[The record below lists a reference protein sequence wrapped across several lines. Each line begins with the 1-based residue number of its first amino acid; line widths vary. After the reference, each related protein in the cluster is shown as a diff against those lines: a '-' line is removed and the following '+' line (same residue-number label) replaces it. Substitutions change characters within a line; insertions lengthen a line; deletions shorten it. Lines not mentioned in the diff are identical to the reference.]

1 MAATTILV
9 AWVGGAW
16 LAPAARAQ
24 PALAT
29 QPAAPTEPALPNPDP
44 TTTGPATTKAPP
56 TTAGRI
62 STTTTAPRS
71 TTTAASTTTTTV
83 PIPEWMIA
91 VANSVRRTPPN
102 NTAALLSV
110 LAPLQKLGYTAEQ
123 AAIVG
128 MGQFP
133 VAGPAYYT
141 DDWLELRPGP
151 PPALHPGIDI
161 DAAMGTPL
169 RSPVDG
175 VLTYDTSDPT
185 GYGLDAI
192 VTAPDKTFYRM
203 AHMSATV
210 SGLSTGSV
218 VKSGQ
223 VIGFVGSSGNST
235 GPHCHFEIH
244 PQGGAGIDAKPI
256 LDQWLA
262 NAIKAA
268 PALILSLQPSPS
280 STAPSPPTIP
290 AAIPAPA
297 SLFPSIP
304 LLPLPVAHRAA
315 PPPSLVGLALMGLL
329 ALVVSS
335 TLTAWR
341 LRSGGR
347 RIAVYAP

>member
-9 AWVGGAW
+9 AVVAGGW
-16 LAPAARAQ
+16 LAPAARAV
-24 PALAT
+24 
-29 QPAAPTEPALPNPDP
+29 PNPAP
-44 TTTGPATTKAPP
+44 TTTAPPTTKAPP
-56 TTAGRI
+56 TTAGRAG
-62 STTTTAPRS
+62 TTSTAPLRAAT
-71 TTTAASTTTTTV
+71 TTTAASTSTTV
-83 PIPEWMIA
+83 AIPPWMIA
-91 VANSVRRTPPN
+91 MANSVRRTAPN

-110 LAPLQKLGYTAEQ
+110 LAPLQKLGYTAQQ
-123 AAIVG
+123 AAIAG

-218 VKSGQ
+218 VKTGQ

-280 STAPSPPTIP
+280 STVLAPPTVPIP
-290 AAIPAPA
+290 VPAPA
-297 SLFPSIP
+297 SLFPSVP
-304 LLPLPVAHRAA
+304 LLPLPVAQRAA
-315 PPPSLVGLALMGLL
+315 SSPSLGGLALMGLVAL
-329 ALVVSS
+329 AVS
-335 TLTAWR
+335 TALTAMR

-347 RIAVYAP
+347 ISVDAS